1 MYIYIIKITQKHT
14 TMTTM
19 TTQEMTNTVIA
30 RVNEMK
36 QNVEI
41 QKIMMGFKTNDE
53 AYDWL
58 VKAAIATL
66 MGVQFAK

>member
-1 MYIYIIKITQKHT
+1 
-14 TMTTM
+14 M
-19 TTQEMTNTVIA
+19 TTQEITNTIIA

-36 QNVEI
+36 KNVEI

-58 VKAAIATL
+58 IKAAIATL
-66 MGVQFAK
+66 TGVQ

>member
-1 MYIYIIKITQKHT
+1 METLVKLQNE
-14 TMTTM
+14 

>member
-1 MYIYIIKITQKHT
+1 MITT
-14 TMTTM
+14 
-19 TTQEMTNTVIA
+19 EMSNIVVE

-41 QKIMMGFKTNDE
+41 QKIMMGFKTNNE

>member
-1 MYIYIIKITQKHT
+1 MDTLEKLQNE
-14 TMTTM
+14 

>member
-1 MYIYIIKITQKHT
+1 M
-14 TMTTM
+14 
-19 TTQEMTNTVIA
+19 TQEMTNTVIA

-41 QKIMMGFKTNDE
+41 QKFMMQFSSNEE
-53 AYDWL
+53 ACNWL

-66 MGVQFAK
+66 VGVQFAK

>member
-1 MYIYIIKITQKHT
+1 METLEKLQNE
-14 TMTTM
+14 

-66 MGVQFAK
+66 IGVQFAKL

>member
-1 MYIYIIKITQKHT
+1 MNAQMIQV
-14 TMTTM
+14 
-19 TTQEMTNTVIA
+19 VID

-66 MGVQFAK
+66 IGVQHGN

>member
-1 MYIYIIKITQKHT
+1 
-14 TMTTM
+14 M
-19 TTQEMTNTVIA
+19 TTQEITNTITA

-36 QNVEI
+36 KNVEI

-66 MGVQFAK
+66 TGVQFAK

>member
-1 MYIYIIKITQKHT
+1 MDTLEELQNEKTQK
-14 TMTTM
+14 
-19 TTQEMTNTVIA
+19 MTNTVIA

>member
-1 MYIYIIKITQKHT
+1 METLEKLQNE
-14 TMTTM
+14 

>member
-1 MYIYIIKITQKHT
+1 MK
-14 TMTTM
+14 
-19 TTQEMTNTVIA
+19 TQEMTNTVIA

-41 QKIMMGFKTNDE
+41 QKIMMGFKTNYE

>member
-1 MYIYIIKITQKHT
+1 MDTLEKLQNE
-14 TMTTM
+14 

-66 MGVQFAK
+66 MGVQFAKL

>member
-1 MYIYIIKITQKHT
+1 MDTLKRIQNE
-14 TMTTM
+14 

>member
-1 MYIYIIKITQKHT
+1 MDTLEKLQNE
-14 TMTTM
+14 

-66 MGVQFAK
+66 IGVQFAKL

>member
-1 MYIYIIKITQKHT
+1 MTQA
-14 TMTTM
+14 MI
-19 TTQEMTNTVIA
+19 NTVIE

-41 QKIMMGFKTNDE
+41 QKIMMGFKTNEE

-66 MGVQFAK
+66 LGVQNEN

>member
-1 MYIYIIKITQKHT
+1 
-14 TMTTM
+14 MTT
-19 TTQEMTNTVIA
+19 TEMSNIVVE

-41 QKIMMGFKTNDE
+41 QKIMMGFKTNNE

>member
-1 MYIYIIKITQKHT
+1 MDKLEKLQNE
-14 TMTTM
+14 

-66 MGVQFAK
+66 IGVQFAKL

>member
-1 MYIYIIKITQKHT
+1 METLKKLQNE
-14 TMTTM
+14 
-19 TTQEMTNTVIA
+19 TTQAMTNTVIA

-41 QKIMMGFKTNDE
+41 QKIMMGFKTDDE

-66 MGVQFAK
+66 MGVQFAKL

>member
-1 MYIYIIKITQKHT
+1 METLEKLQNE
-14 TMTTM
+14 

-66 MGVQFAK
+66 MGVQFAKL